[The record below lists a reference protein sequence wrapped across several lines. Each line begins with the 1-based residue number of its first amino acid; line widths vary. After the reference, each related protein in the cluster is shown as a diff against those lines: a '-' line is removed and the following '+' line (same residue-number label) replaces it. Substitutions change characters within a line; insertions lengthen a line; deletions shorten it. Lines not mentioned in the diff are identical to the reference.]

1 MGLSGTRWPL
11 ARGTLPAGIRTQ
23 SGHCDDVKVLELQL
37 ASVPRVWR
45 RVSWLCVQAYASCAT
60 EAGMKDVRAGC
71 AACGWAWRYIIR
83 LAKGGRFW
91 PVRRAGF
98 GDVLRRGEQG
108 IVVGGGYYIEM

>member
-1 MGLSGTRWPL
+1 
-11 ARGTLPAGIRTQ
+11 
-23 SGHCDDVKVLELQL
+23 
-37 ASVPRVWR
+37 
-45 RVSWLCVQAYASCAT
+45 
-60 EAGMKDVRAGC
+60 MKDVRAGC